1 MSGQAIAT
9 EAIVEWRGQ
18 AAPARHFVQNRVEN
32 RGLLQLVFRS
42 WRERVEHE
50 APGVSCDSSR
60 WVVREEQLGGQ
71 RTTRV
76 THAAAARRPRPPAS
90 SERKFADSQLAQMEQ
105 IASTYNWS
113 PWKPGDA
120 RAQQHATQAP
130 ELHGDEDE
138 IQLTRWQL
146 RCDLLRIATFYRVTG
161 AKRRAKQRVRR
172 EAAKAKFQRWAATV
186 LAERR
191 SQARPTPE
199 TRANQQETR
208 QGQNAGKRRAETAPS
223 YREARAYKQRATPD
237 EMERRRLAPKR
248 TRLTNTTQSTELGKR
263 LRDNMEEVG
272 RRCKAERRGDG

>member
-1 MSGQAIAT
+1 MTAAQMGGT
-9 EAIVEWRGQ
+9 RG
-18 AAPARHFVQNRVEN
+18 
-32 RGLLQLVFRS
+32 
-42 WRERVEHE
+42 
-50 APGVSCDSSR
+50 
-60 WVVREEQLGGQ
+60 
-71 RTTRV
+71 TTRRPAH
-76 THAAAARRPRPPAS
+76 HAGHARCHCPSAS
-90 SERKFADSQLAQMEQ
+90 SARLVGKKVCRFTARPNGANCEHVHLEPVETRRRTRATTRHS
-105 IASTYNWS
+105 
-113 PWKPGDA
+113 GA
-120 RAQQHATQAP
+120 RAPREGGRDSAHTLAT
-130 ELHGDEDE
+130 
-138 IQLTRWQL
+138 T

-172 EAAKAKFQRWAATV
+172 ETAKAKFQRWAATV

-208 QGQNAGKRRAETAPS
+208 QGPNAGKRRAETAPS

-272 RRCKAERRGDG
+272 RRCKAARRGDG

>member
-1 MSGQAIAT
+1 
-9 EAIVEWRGQ
+9 
-18 AAPARHFVQNRVEN
+18 
-32 RGLLQLVFRS
+32 
-42 WRERVEHE
+42 
-50 APGVSCDSSR
+50 
-60 WVVREEQLGGQ
+60 
-71 RTTRV
+71 
-76 THAAAARRPRPPAS
+76 
-90 SERKFADSQLAQMEQ
+90 MEQ
-105 IASTYNWS
+105 IASTYTWS

-208 QGQNAGKRRAETAPS
+208 QGQNAGKRRVETATS

>member
-1 MSGQAIAT
+1 MEWGGWLCGGWHGIA
-9 EAIVEWRGQ
+9 AG
-18 AAPARHFVQNRVEN
+18 ACSLKNARSA
-32 RGLLQLVFRS
+32 GLK
-42 WRERVEHE
+42 
-50 APGVSCDSSR
+50 C
-60 WVVREEQLGGQ
+60 
-71 RTTRV
+71 
-76 THAAAARRPRPPAS
+76 RR
-90 SERKFADSQLAQMEQ
+90 
-105 IASTYNWS
+105 
-113 PWKPGDA
+113 
-120 RAQQHATQAP
+120 
-130 ELHGDEDE
+130 DEM
-138 IQLTRWQL
+138 
-146 RCDLLRIATFYRVTG
+146 
-161 AKRRAKQRVRR
+161 RRAKQRVRR
-172 EAAKAKFQRWAATV
+172 ETAKAKFQRWAATV